1 MTRPHNRSEA
11 ERRIAQLRDQ
21 LNFHAY
27 RYYTLDDPVISDGE
41 YDRLMQ
47 TLRQLE
53 AAHPELV
60 TPDSPTQ
67 RVGGPPLDQFQK
79 VTHPVPMTSLDNAF
93 DDDDMRAW
101 LARIGRRLPDGVTTG
116 KLTWVVEP
124 KFDGLAVALTYED
137 GVLVRGATR
146 GNGVEGE
153 NITANLRTVK
163 SIPLRTPV
171 RGQSSDIASPSAAI
185 APARIEV
192 RGEVYMAVADF
203 NQLNQRQADKGKK
216 LYANP
221 RNAAAGSVR
230 QLDSRVTAQRR
241 LSFFA
246 YAIGYVEGGKA
257 IDSQWAALDTMR
269 RLGFPV
275 NPDIRRS
282 RDFDEVL
289 HFVHQWME
297 GRDNLPYEADGV
309 VVKVD
314 DFGLQQS
321 LGVVGNAP
329 RWAIA
334 YKFPAREATTLLR
347 EIGVNVGRTGVLT
360 PYAMLDPVNIGGVVV
375 SGSSLHNFE
384 DMGRKDIR
392 EGDTVVVKRAG
403 DVIPQV
409 VRPILERRPP
419 TSSPYHLPDR
429 CPSCGEPVVRPE
441 GEVAI
446 YCVNAACP
454 AQLVRRVEYFVSRG
468 AMDIEGF
475 GVKIAEQLI
484 QAGLIHDVSDIYA
497 LHRKRDQ
504 LLSLEGFAEKKVD
517 SLLAA
522 IDQSNDQPLA
532 RVVAALGIHGVGDV
546 VAKTLVADYPSL
558 TDLAAATAEDLQSIE
573 GVGPHIAQSV
583 VDWFSRPR
591 HQDVIRKLREA
602 REQTRARLVPR
613 VEYFVSRGAMD
624 IEGFDVKIAEQLI
637 QAELIHDVSDIYA
650 LHQKRDQLL
659 SLEGFAEKK
668 VDSLLDAID
677 QSKNQPLERVVAALG
692 IHGVGGVVSKT
703 LVAHYPSLTA
713 LAAATAEGLQ
723 SIEGVGPPI
732 AQSVVDWFSRPR
744 HQDVIRKLREAGV
757 RTRAQPHT
765 TAPSEAPLA
774 GLTFVI
780 TGTMPTMSRDQAK
793 SLIEAGGGKVV
804 GSVSGKTDYLV
815 GGENPGGK
823 LARAQSLGVHIIT
836 EEQLRQMAE
845 G

>member
-1 MTRPHNRSEA
+1 MTPPHNRSEA

-21 LNFHAY
+21 LSFHAY
-27 RYYTLDDPVISDGE
+27 RYYTLDDPAISDGE

-53 AAHPELV
+53 AAHHELV

-79 VTHPVPMTSLDNAF
+79 VTHPVPMTSLGNAF

-101 LARIGRRLPDGVTTG
+101 LARIGRLLPAAVATG
-116 KLTWVVEP
+116 NVTWVVEP

-146 GNGVEGE
+146 GDGVEGE
-153 NITANLRTVK
+153 NITTNLRTVK
-163 SIPLRTPV
+163 SIPLRIPV
-171 RGQSSDIASPSAAI
+171 RGQSSEDSSPGDAT

-192 RGEVYMAVADF
+192 RGEVYMPVADF
-203 NQLNQRQADKGKK
+203 NQLNQRQADQGEK

-230 QLDSRVTAQRR
+230 QLDSRVTARRR

-246 YAIGYVEGGKA
+246 YAIGYVEGGEA
-257 IDSQWAALDTMR
+257 VDSQWAALDTMR

-275 NPDIRRS
+275 NPDIKRS
-282 RDFDEVL
+282 RDFNEVL

-297 GRDNLPYEADGV
+297 GRDDLPYEADGV

-334 YKFPAREATTLLR
+334 YKFPAREATTCLR
-347 EIGVNVGRTGVLT
+347 KIGVNVGRTGVLT
-360 PYAMLDPVNIGGVVV
+360 PYAMLEPVNIGGVVV
-375 SGSSLHNFE
+375 SQASLHNFD
-384 DMGRKDIR
+384 DMARKDIR
-392 EGDTVVVKRAG
+392 EGDIVVVKRAG

-419 TSSPYHLPDR
+419 DSSPYHLPDR

-441 GEVAI
+441 EEVAI
-446 YCVNAACP
+446 NCVNAACP

-484 QAGLIHDVSDIYA
+484 QAELIHDMSDIYT
-497 LHRKRDQ
+497 LHQKRDQ
-504 LLSLEGFAEKKVD
+504 LLSLEGFAQKKVD
-517 SLLAA
+517 SLLDA
-522 IDQSNDQPLA
+522 IDQSQNQPLE
-532 RVVAALGIHGVGDV
+532 RVVAALGIHGVGGV
-546 VAKTLVADYPSL
+546 VARTLVAHYPSL
-558 TDLAAATAEDLQSIE
+558 TALAAATAEDLQSIE
-573 GVGPHIAQSV
+573 GVGPHIAQSL

-591 HQDVIRKLREA
+591 HQ
-602 REQTRARLVPR
+602 
-613 VEYFVSRGAMD
+613 G
-624 IEGFDVKIAEQLI
+624 
-637 QAELIHDVSDIYA
+637 
-650 LHQKRDQLL
+650 
-659 SLEGFAEKK
+659 
-668 VDSLLDAID
+668 
-677 QSKNQPLERVVAALG
+677 
-692 IHGVGGVVSKT
+692 
-703 LVAHYPSLTA
+703 
-713 LAAATAEGLQ
+713 
-723 SIEGVGPPI
+723 
-732 AQSVVDWFSRPR
+732 
-744 HQDVIRKLREAGV
+744 VIRKLREAGV
-757 RTRAQPHT
+757 RTRAQPQP
-765 TAPSEAPLA
+765 TAPSATPLA
-774 GLTFVI
+774 GLTFVM
-780 TGTMPTMSRDQAK
+780 TGALPTMSRDQAK
-793 SLIEAGGGKVV
+793 SLIEANGGQVI

-815 GGENPGGK
+815 MGENPGGK
-823 LARAQSLGVHIIT
+823 LARAQSLGVDIIT

>member
-1 MTRPHNRSEA
+1 MTPPHNRSEA
-11 ERRIAQLRDQ
+11 KRRIAQLRDQ

-27 RYYTLDDPVISDGE
+27 RYHTLDDPVVSDGE

-47 TLRQLE
+47 TLHQLE
-53 AAHPELV
+53 DAHAELV

-67 RVGGPPLDQFQK
+67 RIGAPPLDQFQK
-79 VTHPVPMTSLDNAF
+79 VTHPVPMTSLGNAF

-101 LARIGRRLPDGVTTG
+101 LARIGRLLPNGVTTG
-116 KLTWVVEP
+116 NVTWVVEP

-146 GNGVEGE
+146 GDGVEGE
-153 NITANLRTVK
+153 NITTNLRTVK
-163 SIPLRTPV
+163 SIPLRIPV
-171 RGQSSDIASPSAAI
+171 REQSSEVPSHSSAT

-192 RGEVYMAVADF
+192 RGEVYMPVADF
-203 NQLNQRQADKGKK
+203 NQLNQRQAAEGEK

-230 QLDSRVTAQRR
+230 QLDSRVTARRR

-246 YAIGYVEGGKA
+246 YAIGYMEGGEA

-289 HFVHQWME
+289 RFVHQWME

-314 DFGLQQS
+314 DFDLQQS

-334 YKFPAREATTLLR
+334 YKFPAREATTRLR

-360 PYAMLDPVNIGGVVV
+360 PYAMLRPVNIGGVVV

-384 DMGRKDIR
+384 DMARKDIR
-392 EGDTVVVKRAG
+392 EGDTVVVRRAG

-419 TSSPYHLPDR
+419 GSSPYHVPDL
-429 CPSCGEPVVRPE
+429 CPSCGEPVDQTE
-441 GEVAI
+441 GGVAI
-446 YCVNAACP
+446 YCANAACP

-484 QAGLIHDVSDIYA
+484 QAGLIHDVSDIYM
-497 LHRKRDQ
+497 LQPKRDR

-517 SLLAA
+517 GLLDA
-522 IDQSNDQPLA
+522 IDESKNQPLA
-532 RVVAALGIHGVGDV
+532 RVVTALGIRGVGGV
-546 VAKTLVADYPSL
+546 MARTLVAYYHSL
-558 TDLAAATAEDLQSIE
+558 TALAAATAEDLQPIR

-583 VDWFSRPR
+583 VDWFSRRPHR
-591 HQDVIRKLREA
+591 DVIRKLHEA
-602 REQTRARLVPR
+602 EVGPRDQQVPR
-613 VEYFVSRGAMD
+613 
-624 IEGFDVKIAEQLI
+624 
-637 QAELIHDVSDIYA
+637 
-650 LHQKRDQLL
+650 
-659 SLEGFAEKK
+659 
-668 VDSLLDAID
+668 
-677 QSKNQPLERVVAALG
+677 
-692 IHGVGGVVSKT
+692 
-703 LVAHYPSLTA
+703 
-713 LAAATAEGLQ
+713 AAA
-723 SIEGVGPPI
+723 
-732 AQSVVDWFSRPR
+732 
-744 HQDVIRKLREAGV
+744 
-757 RTRAQPHT
+757 
-765 TAPSEAPLA
+765 LA

-780 TGTMPTMSRDQAK
+780 TGTLPTMSRDRAK
-793 SLIEAGGGKVV
+793 SLIEDGGGRVI
-804 GSVSGKTDYLV
+804 GSLSGKTDYLV
-815 GGENPGGK
+815 QGENPGGK
-823 LARAQSLGVHIIT
+823 LARAESFGVDIIT

>member
-1 MTRPHNRSEA
+1 MTPPHNRSEA

-21 LNFHAY
+21 LSFHAY
-27 RYYTLDDPVISDGE
+27 RYYTLDDPAISDGE

-67 RVGGPPLDQFQK
+67 RVGGPPLDQFQR
-79 VTHPVPMTSLDNAF
+79 VTHPVAMTSLDNAF

-101 LARIGRRLPDGVTTG
+101 LARIGRLLPDGVAVDDVA
-116 KLTWVVEP
+116 LVVEP
-124 KFDGLAVALTYED
+124 KFDGLAVALTYEH
-137 GVLVRGATR
+137 GVLARGATR
-146 GNGVEGE
+146 GDGVEGE
-153 NITANLRTVK
+153 NITTNLRTVK
-163 SIPLRTPV
+163 SIPLRIPV
-171 RGQSSDIASPSAAI
+171 RGQSSEDSSPGDAT

-192 RGEVYMAVADF
+192 RGEVYMPVADF
-203 NQLNQRQADKGKK
+203 NQLNQRQADQGEK

-230 QLDSRVTAQRR
+230 QLDSRVTARRR

-246 YAIGYVEGGKA
+246 YAIGYVEGGEA
-257 IDSQWAALDTMR
+257 VDSQWAALDTMR

-275 NPDIRRS
+275 NPDIKRS
-282 RDFDEVL
+282 RDFNEVL

-297 GRDNLPYEADGV
+297 GRDDLPYEADGV

-334 YKFPAREATTLLR
+334 YKFPAREATTHLHK
-347 EIGVNVGRTGVLT
+347 IGVNVGRTGVLT
-360 PYAMLDPVNIGGVVV
+360 PYAMLEPVNIGGVVV
-375 SGSSLHNFE
+375 RQASLHNFE
-384 DMGRKDIR
+384 DMARKDIR
-392 EGDTVVVKRAG
+392 EGDIVVVKRAG

-409 VRPILERRPP
+409 VRPILERRPHD
-419 TSSPYHLPDR
+419 SSPYQLPDR

-441 GEVAI
+441 EEVAI

-484 QAGLIHDVSDIYA
+484 QA
-497 LHRKRDQ
+497 
-504 LLSLEGFAEKKVD
+504 
-517 SLLAA
+517 
-522 IDQSNDQPLA
+522 
-532 RVVAALGIHGVGDV
+532 
-546 VAKTLVADYPSL
+546 
-558 TDLAAATAEDLQSIE
+558 
-573 GVGPHIAQSV
+573 
-583 VDWFSRPR
+583 
-591 HQDVIRKLREA
+591 
-602 REQTRARLVPR
+602 
-613 VEYFVSRGAMD
+613 
-624 IEGFDVKIAEQLI
+624 
-637 QAELIHDVSDIYA
+637 ELIHDVSDIYT

-677 QSKNQPLERVVAALG
+677 QRKDQPLARVVAALG
-692 IHGVGGVVSKT
+692 IHGVGGVVAKT

-713 LAAATAEGLQ
+713 LAAATAEDLQ
-723 SIEGVGPPI
+723 SIEGVGPHI
-732 AQSVVDWFSRPR
+732 AQSLVDWFSRPR
-744 HQDVIRKLREAGV
+744 HQGVIRKLREAGV
-757 RTRAQPHT
+757 RTRAQPQP
-765 TAPSEAPLA
+765 TAPSATPLA
-774 GLTFVI
+774 GLTFVM
-780 TGTMPTMSRDQAK
+780 TGALPTMSRDQAK
-793 SLIEAGGGKVV
+793 SLIEANGGQVI

-815 GGENPGGK
+815 MGENPGGK
-823 LARAQSLGVHIIT
+823 LARAQSLGVDIIT